1 MAAMSIRLPESLHQS
16 VKEFAAREG
25 VSVNQVIALTLA
37 EKMAELKVV
46 GYLER
51 LRQQPEVSTQ
61 TFLDILDQAPDVE
74 PENPLYQVAL
84 RRYQRYAVPCLVDR
98 ASERTKE
105 AQVSTRGRLWVE
117 RQSVQ
122 QPGL

>member
-1 MAAMSIRLPESLHQS
+1 MALSLEIKDFILGLEQKKSAQWLIMKDELFEELVNSIREGGQILRGEVSP
-16 VKEFAAREG
+16 AREG

-61 TFLDILDQAPDVE
+61 TFLDILAQAPDVE
-74 PENPLYQVAL
+74 PENPL
-84 RRYQRYAVPCLVDR
+84 DR
-98 ASERTKE
+98 ILKHKNKK
-105 AQVSTRGRLWVE
+105 
-117 RQSVQ
+117 
-122 QPGL
+122 

>member
-61 TFLDILDQAPDVE
+61 TFLDILAQAPDVE
-74 PENPLYQVAL
+74 PENPL
-84 RRYQRYAVPCLVDR
+84 DR
-98 ASERTKE
+98 IPKHKNKK
-105 AQVSTRGRLWVE
+105 
-117 RQSVQ
+117 
-122 QPGL
+122 

>member
-1 MAAMSIRLPESLHQS
+1 MAAMSIRLPESLHQR
-16 VKEFAAREG
+16 VKAFAAREG

-61 TFLDILDQAPDVE
+61 AFLDILAQAPDVE
-74 PENPLYQVAL
+74 PENPL
-84 RRYQRYAVPCLVDR
+84 DR
-98 ASERTKE
+98 IPKHKNKK
-105 AQVSTRGRLWVE
+105 
-117 RQSVQ
+117 
-122 QPGL
+122 